1 MMSSLI
7 QTGGNVLME
16 DALRRCAAG
25 GVLLAVLPGVM
36 AAVLLGACAV
46 GPDFSRPA
54 PPAVHAYTHEPLAAS
69 SVTAD
74 SETQHFTPGA
84 AVPFDWWRLFG
95 SAQLDASMAE
105 ALAHNQTLEAS
116 EARTICVPAT
126 ACSFHRLARRR
137 RPCASA
143 LRRSRTV

>member
-105 ALAHNQTLEAS
+105 ALAH
-116 EARTICVPAT
+116 RTICVPAT